1 MGSVASIVML
11 ELDEFRFQI
20 GCGPEQGSVQELAP
34 NCADE
39 SLHERMR
46 QRDARNRLNFGHV
59 EYAKIGLPL
68 MESIQRI
75 MIRAEVFRQS
85 RPADGSLE
93 HPAQRHSIHD
103 SGVEAKP
110 NEASTSTKTAGDI
123 FAPSAPCGDSAK
135 WQATKRSRNAGCV
148 RGK

>member
-46 QRDARNRLNFGHV
+46 QRDARNRLNFGHA

-75 MIRAEVFRQS
+75 MIRAEGFRQS
-85 RPADGSLE
+85 DLRMARWNIRRTAPL
-93 HPAQRHSIHD
+93 HPRLR
-103 SGVEAKP
+103 SG
-110 NEASTSTKTAGDI
+110 
-123 FAPSAPCGDSAK
+123 
-135 WQATKRSRNAGCV
+135 
-148 RGK
+148 